1 MFQNAFQSGPAVE
14 VLYSCDKN
22 PTWSLNKANWKFYEK
37 TVKGYVILIDSH
49 NTKLQIPGSDKLTL
63 SLVQPF
69 LVLQIFILPTQPFTL
84 EIAITDISNSKRRIV
99 FSSASKELTV
109 NPMHARVPNCSFV
122 RGTWANISL
131 DLSHC
136 ILSCFGN
143 ITFRSLD
150 SIVVSSFC
158 KLRRVFTMRGP
169 LMDTTGMDLKVEGVE
184 SIPKN
189 LDFPAGVNFVNQL
202 VTPEVIFP
210 LNEVKD
216 VKMTPKKSEARP
228 PLTTAPLDNLK
239 RTGLRTS
246 SVIKKQGNT
255 TTTFFQRNKKG
266 AMSPRAKEKGSV
278 LVIKPEPCSPKEAR
292 TGTAASNRY
301 SRGIEEEKV
310 VKEEDF
316 CENPLESAEDE
327 DLENEPEMKANDF
340 LHLTNY
346 RNTED
351 VMSNNSIEEEIEVDT
366 YPQEIPDYQPE
377 VYITPDHHYFPNKE
391 SVDTGPKPTFFTNG
405 LNQATQ
411 YRPFTPPFAGLSSM
425 NNVALTEKNQEGNNE
440 EEEDEEEEAEL
451 VYDPVLQCYYDPCT
465 MEYYQVNK

>member
-14 VLYSCDKN
+14 VLYSCEKN

-49 NTKLQIPGSDKLTL
+49 NTKLQIPGSDKHTL
-63 SLVQPF
+63 SLVQPY
-69 LVLQIFILPTQPFTL
+69 LVLQIFIFPTQPFTL

-109 NPMHARVPNCSFV
+109 NPMHARVPNCSFI
-122 RGTWANISL
+122 RGAWANISL
-131 DLSHC
+131 DLSRC

-150 SIVVSSFC
+150 SISISSFC

-169 LMDTTGMDLKVEGVE
+169 LMDTTGTDLKVEGVE

-189 LDFPAGVNFVNQL
+189 IDYPAGVSFVNQL
-202 VTPEVIFP
+202 ITPEVMFP
-210 LNEVKD
+210 ATELKD
-216 VKMTPKKSEARP
+216 VKMTPKKSEVRA
-228 PLTTAPLDNLK
+228 PLTTAPLENLK

-246 SVIKKQGNT
+246 SVNKKQGNT

-266 AMSPRAKEKGSV
+266 AISPRGKEKAPV
-278 LVIKPEPCSPKEAR
+278 QVIKPQPCSPKEAR

-310 VKEEDF
+310 VKEEDY
-316 CENPLESAEDE
+316 CENPLESAED
-327 DLENEPEMKANDF
+327 DYNEPEMKANDF

-351 VMSNNSIEEEIEVDT
+351 VMSNNSIEEEIEVDS

-391 SVDTGPKPTFFTNG
+391 SVDSGPKPTFFSNG
-405 LNQATQ
+405 LDQATQ

-425 NNVALTEKNQEGNNE
+425 SNVVLKEKDHE
-440 EEEDEEEEAEL
+440 EFDDEEEEETEL